1 MHTTWLIARDGIFD
15 AVVWADAWDAR
26 RPARMAAC
34 SVRGAASTCRATGV
48 AGLATVA
55 TVVGG
60 ADLCIGGV
68 GGDLRQLETRA
79 GVGEGREVPLE
90 DLRLQF
96 IALTEAVEELKSEVA
111 VINRPPNGVQ
121 IIRDG
126 LQLARVVGDGHIT
139 TRGVAEGLAEGEV
152 A

>member
-1 MHTTWLIARDGIFD
+1 MGD
-15 AVVWADAWDAR
+15 A
-26 RPARMAAC
+26 AA
-34 SVRGAASTCRATGV
+34 AGV
-48 AGLATVA
+48 TMGDID
-55 TVVGG
+55 VGG
-60 ADLCIGGV
+60 GV
-68 GGDLRQLETRA
+68 VIVELRELNA
-79 GVGEGREVPLE
+79 GATIGEGGNIPFE